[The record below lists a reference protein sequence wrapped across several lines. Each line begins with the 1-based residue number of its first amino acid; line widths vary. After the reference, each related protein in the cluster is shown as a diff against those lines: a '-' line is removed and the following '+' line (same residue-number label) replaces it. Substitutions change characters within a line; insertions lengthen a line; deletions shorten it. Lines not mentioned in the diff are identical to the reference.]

1 MRSSRRLSAMR
12 NAERCTKL
20 NTPELAEYAA
30 LRHASPSVSASPC
43 ACITF
48 TSRVRASVLLADVGM
63 HHDRTDAR
71 VRSRELRPNIDVVA
85 ACAELVERF
94 GGKVFSAL
102 SRAGWYAWGAK
113 EFGKLEPDMR
123 GASRAC
129 CTGMPNSTACTTLRQ
144 RTNSSSTACGELRGC
159 DV

>member
-85 ACAELVERF
+85 ACAELVDRF
-94 GGKVFSAL
+94 GGKGVL
-102 SRAGWYAWGAK
+102 GIEPRRVVRVGREGIRKTRARYARS
-113 EFGKLEPDMR
+113 LE
-123 GASRAC
+123 AC